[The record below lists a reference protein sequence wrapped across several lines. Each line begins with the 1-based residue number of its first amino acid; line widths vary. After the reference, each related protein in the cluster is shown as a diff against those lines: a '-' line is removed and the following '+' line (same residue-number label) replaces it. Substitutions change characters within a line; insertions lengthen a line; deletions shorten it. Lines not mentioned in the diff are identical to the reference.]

1 MCIRDSPGVARML
14 RNLEGSLRSTPHTLV
29 LCCGQW
35 TPPADLEESL
45 TLLDLPLPDN
55 DDLRRLISSISTN
68 SGSPLPASVLDE
80 LAQAC
85 SGLSEMRV
93 RQVAA
98 RALARRGQL
107 GSEDLQDVLDEKR
120 QTIARSEVLEFC
132 RSDAGTEAIGGLE
145 GLKTWLNQRHRAFSE
160 DARRFGLPLPRGVL
174 LVGPQGTGKSLTAVR
189 DLPVP

>member
-1 MCIRDSPGVARML
+1 MCIRDSFCDDPGVARML
-14 RNLEGSLRSTPHTLV
+14 RNLEASLRSTPHTLV
-29 LCCGQW
+29 LCCGHW
-35 TPPADLEESL
+35 TPPGDLEESL

-55 DDLRRLISSISTN
+55 NDLRRLISSIGTS
-68 SGSPLPASVLDE
+68 SGSPLPAPVLDE

-132 RSDAGTEAIGGLE
+132 RSDAGTEAIGGLD
-145 GLKTWLNQRHRAFSE
+145 GLKTWLTQRH
-160 DARRFGLPLPRGVL
+160 L
-174 LVGPQGTGKSLTAVR
+174 SLIHI
-189 DLPVP
+189 